1 MTNTEFRKWRRSH
14 EITQQEIGKAIGVS
28 KSCIC
33 RWEKGNL
40 QIAQEV
46 YVLLMEYVQNFN
58 G

>member
-40 QIAQEV
+40 IIAEEL
-46 YVLLMEYVQNFN
+46 YIKILEYVANF
-58 G
+58 